1 MAVAEPTNCMKTV
14 ELDAP
19 QRLLVKPENIIAMP
33 MGLLGFE
40 QVKKYVLL
48 GAPEEE
54 PFLWLQML
62 DNPAQGFVV
71 VSPAAVVSNYTPD
84 IPQADVD
91 LLGIKSPA
99 DATVLNLVTV
109 RGTESTVNL
118 KGPIVIN
125 RHTLVAK
132 QCIPTNV
139 TGFPLQHPIASVPV
153 AA

>member
-1 MAVAEPTNCMKTV
+1 MKTV

-19 QRLLVKPENIIAMP
+19 QRLPVKSENIISIP

-48 GAPEEE
+48 GAAAEE

-62 DNPAQGFVV
+62 DNPNQGFVV
-71 VSPAAVVSNYTPD
+71 VPPANVVPNYNPD

-91 LLGIKSPA
+91 ALGIKNPG
-99 DATVLNLVTV
+99 DAIVLNIVTV
-109 RGTESTVNL
+109 RGNEPTVNL

-125 RHTLVAK
+125 RHTLVGK
-132 QCIPTNV
+132 QCIPVNAAS
-139 TGFPLQHPIASVPV
+139 FALQQPINPLPV

>member
-1 MAVAEPTNCMKTV
+1 MKTV

-33 MGLLGFE
+33 LGLLGFE
-40 QVKKYVLL
+40 RVKQYVLL
-48 GAPEEE
+48 GTPEEE

-62 DNPAQGFVV
+62 DNPNQGFVV
-71 VSPAAVVSNYTPD
+71 VPPATAVPDYTPD
-84 IPQADVD
+84 ISQGDID
-91 LLGIKSPA
+91 FLGIKDPA
-99 DATVLNLVTV
+99 DAIVLNIVTV
-109 RGTESTVNL
+109 RGPETSVNL

-125 RHTLVAK
+125 RHTLVGK

-139 TGFPLQHPIASVPV
+139 TAFALQHRIQSAPL